1 MYDKGGLDPLLV
13 LGRASVGWNWSMY
26 VVPMYDK
33 GDWTLDFAYIWK
45 GVGWGWKFCSSM
57 IHELDIL
64 LALGRAEWGA
74 PRVRSFLW

>member
-1 MYDKGGLDPLLV
+1 MIREIGLLTLLV
-13 LGRASVGWNWSMY
+13 FGRALV
-26 VVPMYDK
+26 
-33 GDWTLDFAYIWK
+33 
-45 GVGWGWKFCSSM
+45 WGWKFCSSM